1 MTNREY
7 LNTLS
12 NEEFAKSVLKGT
24 SKSGLDFEKWL
35 EEGHEELKKVSL
47 KELKAGTKFN
57 FAGHEFTKLAD
68 EEQSCYCLLNDT
80 VFESKFGETNDWAKS
95 LIREKLNEFDGQGKS
110 KAVKGIA
117 KDDLVAVSLN
127 YTAYKIPNGRT
138 ADFITCLSYEE
149 YLAYDFPTVGK
160 YTWLRSGSADYAD
173 LAYGLA
179 PSGGNDGGNVNSWLS
194 VRPALHLKKELKVE
208 L

>member
-57 FAGHEFTKLAD
+57 FAGHEFTKLVD

-117 KDDLVAVSLN
+117 NDDLVAVSLN
-127 YTAYKIPNGRT
+127 YTAYKIPNSRT

-160 YTWLRSGSADYAD
+160 YTWLRSGHAGYAD
-173 LAYGLA
+173 LAYGLT
-179 PSGGNDGGNVNSWLS
+179 PSGGLSNNWVGGWLS
-194 VRPALHLKKELKVE
+194 VRPALHLKKELEVE

>member
-1 MTNREY
+1 MKTEIIKLIKNHY
-7 LNTLS
+7 KNL
-12 NEEFAKSVLKGT
+12 AKI
-24 SKSGLDFEKWL
+24 EI
-35 EEGHEELKKVSL
+35 EELANQLCDLLPRKVLRLS
-47 KELKAGTKFN
+47 EIAVGGKFRY
-57 FAGHEFTKLAD
+57 AGHEFTKLAD

-117 KDDLVAVSLN
+117 NDDLFAVSLN

-160 YTWLRSGSADYAD
+160 YTWLRSGYNNRTWSAH
-173 LAYGLA
+173 GLS
-179 PSGGNDGGNVNSWLS
+179 PSGARSWGYVNLWLS
-194 VRPALHLKKELKVE
+194 VRPALHLKKELEVE